1 MKKVEKY
8 IELAIKEVENT
19 ISEKDKNNKS
29 TGIVL
34 SVYNGYISS
43 MGASIIQS
51 GLLPTLAVFEDLNA
65 SNKSDDSKKS
75 KSEGDKKRITNA
87 IFNIIKQEEKDITGE
102 NLLEYVLNNKDKMDY
117 NKERIIN
124 IGIALKLAIR
134 TFKIE
139 HKKEN
144 S

>member
-8 IELAIKEVENT
+8 IEKALKQVENT
-19 ISEKDKNNKS
+19 ISEKKDGKS

-51 GLLPTLAVFEDLNA
+51 GLLPTLAAFESTKDD
-65 SNKSDDSKKS
+65 NKG
-75 KSEGDKKRITNA
+75 GDKKRIAKA
-87 IFNIIKQEEKDITGE
+87 ILNIIKEEENNITE
-102 NLLEYVLNNKDKMDY
+102 TSLLKYVLSYKNNIDY

-134 TFKIE
+134 TFQIQ
-139 HKKEN
+139 
-144 S
+144 